1 MSIIRMPVSLFQINL
16 KVMLTSYGR
25 LCKNVGYCCYFIEV
39 FIIKVDILQLI
50 FFFFLSLLA
59 TAKGT
64 RQTPEGA
71 QVTEPYSQELR

>member
-25 LCKNVGYCCYFIEV
+25 LCKNVSYCCCFIEV
-39 FIIKVDILQLI
+39 FIIKGDILKLI
-50 FFFFLSLLA
+50 IFSILA

-71 QVTEPYSQELR
+71 QVTKPFSQEQR